1 MAVRYCLCCLCNLS
15 VTGGYRGDEN
25 TDVTASTE
33 IVPVMCLQGPSFLEM
48 SESAGPQTGVMGY
61 SLSSILL
68 GSAIATT
75 MSVSQNFPKDV
86 CLGLCFLKYW
96 HFPVVSKLNPWAP
109 SLYWLC
115 HFISAMVAGGPWASP
130 HSTFSQ
136 TLWLPKERYAGVFL
150 RSYGPTNARNR
161 SLAEFSPS
169 ISKGNVKK
177 QEGFS
182 SSPVA
187 VFDPPHHTICV

>member
-15 VTGGYRGDEN
+15 VTGGYRGDGN

-86 CLGLCFLKYW
+86 CLELCFLKYW
-96 HFPVVSKLNPWAP
+96 QFPVVSKLNP
-109 SLYWLC
+109 
-115 HFISAMVAGGPWASP
+115 
-130 HSTFSQ
+130 
-136 TLWLPKERYAGVFL
+136 
-150 RSYGPTNARNR
+150 
-161 SLAEFSPS
+161 
-169 ISKGNVKK
+169 
-177 QEGFS
+177 
-182 SSPVA
+182 
-187 VFDPPHHTICV
+187 